1 VLSRRAGRT
10 RSPPIVAGGV
20 RFSFVAEIN
29 SAIGV
34 PILLEARIIPYLSA
48 IKPVNTEPGSV
59 VAVRLRRDI
68 GGMNEK
74 KLFTAFGKRIQEL
87 RKRKG
92 WSQDRLAEAIGR
104 TRDAVSNME
113 RGVNGTHIKIAYA
126 IAEALDVPL
135 ADLLEFGPAHAADR
149 ERRAQ
154 INKLI
159 ALVADRDPATL
170 EKIHTLV
177 SVALDV
183 NAPRPAGRK
192 KAG

>member
-1 VLSRRAGRT
+1 
-10 RSPPIVAGGV
+10 
-20 RFSFVAEIN
+20 
-29 SAIGV
+29 
-34 PILLEARIIPYLSA
+34 
-48 IKPVNTEPGSV
+48 
-59 VAVRLRRDI
+59 
-68 GGMNEK
+68 MNEK

-135 ADLLEFGPAHAADR
+135 ADLLEFGPAHGADR

-159 ALVADRDPATL
+159 ALVADRDAATL